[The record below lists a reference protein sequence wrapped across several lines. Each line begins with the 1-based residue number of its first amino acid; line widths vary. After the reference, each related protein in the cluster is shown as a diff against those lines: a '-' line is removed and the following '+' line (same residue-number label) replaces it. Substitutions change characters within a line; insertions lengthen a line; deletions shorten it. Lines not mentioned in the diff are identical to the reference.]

1 MFPDNNKKT
10 PCDLENPENVRTFA
24 NVSNSLSNNVM
35 RSTSEIVM
43 MLRDFMSR
51 DGSKYPIGR
60 MLLFG
65 SVARGEQDA
74 DSDVDVCIETSSV
87 MDFFMLDELQQ
98 KLMKLFGT
106 KVDVL
111 TMHNRMSSELRKSI
125 ERDAIYI

>member
-1 MFPDNNKKT
+1 M
-10 PCDLENPENVRTFA
+10 L
-24 NVSNSLSNNVM
+24 
-35 RSTSEIVM
+35 
-43 MLRDFMSR
+43 LRDFMSR
-51 DGSKYPIGR
+51 DGLKYPIGR

-74 DSDVDVCIETSSV
+74 DSDVDVCIETTSI
-87 MDFFMLDELQQ
+87 MDFFMLAEVQE
-98 KLMKLFGT
+98 KLTKLFGT